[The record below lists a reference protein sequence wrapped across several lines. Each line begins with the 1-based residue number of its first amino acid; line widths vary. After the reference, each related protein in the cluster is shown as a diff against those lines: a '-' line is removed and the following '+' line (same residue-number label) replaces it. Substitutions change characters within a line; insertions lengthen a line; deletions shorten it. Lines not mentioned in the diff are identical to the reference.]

1 MTDLSYLVEVGKE
14 HLFPTCAFLSDE
26 MEGVPANTP
35 VLTGLHRTAR
45 GVGAASVGTGEILSS
60 ISRCTN
66 N

>member
-45 GVGAASVGTGEILSS
+45 GIGG
-60 ISRCTN
+60 C
-66 N
+66 